1 MILDKWIA
9 QRLGVS
15 TLTRGALLEW
25 QNRALR
31 EIIARASAASPFYAR
46 YLSGVDASEPGELP
60 FMDLRPLA
68 EDPLALLCVP
78 QGAVARA
85 ATLETSGTRGSR
97 KRLSH

>member
-46 YLSGVDASEPGELP
+46 YLSGVELR
-60 FMDLRPLA
+60 D
-68 EDPLALLCVP
+68 
-78 QGAVARA
+78 
-85 ATLETSGTRGSR
+85 R
-97 KRLSH
+97 KSVV